1 MSHYRSHIMIGF
13 FLVAINLVVYGQVIH
28 HKFIN
33 YDDNYYVTSNQH
45 VLKGWT
51 PEDITWAFTTTRHG
65 HWHPL
70 TWLSHITD
78 CELFGLNPAGHHLT
92 SLILH
97 IASTLLLF
105 LALRLMTGALYR
117 SAIVAALFAV
127 HPLHVEPVAWVAGRK
142 DVLSTLFWMLAM
154 IAYARYSMRP
164 GLFRYLLVLMVFALG
179 LMAKSMVVTLPLILL
194 LMDYWPLGRFT
205 LARKTSEGQAPQN
218 QASFSHGR
226 FQTASGLRL
235 ISEKALPFAM
245 LAASAVTTLAV
256 MKMATKA
263 AFGPSKLLPSAQ
275 HLAVSIVFYVEYIV
289 KMFWPAGLALPY
301 PHPGMPPIGQ
311 VIGAIILLGCISFL
325 VIRWGRRYPYLP
337 VGWLWYLVT
346 LLPVIG
352 LIDFGPHEFADR
364 YSYVPLIGLFIIVAW
379 GSTDFLEKLRLPRLV
394 SAVSAGTVILVLMIC
409 AFIQVG
415 YWKDSLTVFGH
426 SVSVTTGNYKAQ
438 NNLGLAFEAEGKLEE
453 AVFHYS
459 EAIRIRPSYPK
470 SHANLAMVLGKQGK
484 ISEALPHF
492 IETVRIT
499 PNDAKA
505 QHNLGIT
512 LARLGRLDEAIAAF
526 SEALRFKPDY
536 AEAHNG
542 LGAALASK
550 GRLDEAASHFSAALR
565 IKPDLETA
573 RKNLDH
579 VLQQIREA
587 HLASDKAK
595 KP

>member
-1 MSHYRSHIMIGF
+1 MLHYRSHIIIGL
-13 FLVAINLVVYGQVIH
+13 FLVAINLVVYGQVID

-45 VLKGWT
+45 VLQGWI
-51 PEDITWAFTTTRHG
+51 PEDITWAFKTERHG

-70 TWLSHITD
+70 TWLSHMTD
-78 CELFGLNPAGHHLT
+78 CQLFGLNPAGHHLT
-92 SLILH
+92 SLFLH

-117 SAIVAALFAV
+117 SAVVAALFAI

-142 DVLSTLFWMLAM
+142 DVLSTLFWMLTM
-154 IAYARYSMRP
+154 IAYIRYSMRP
-164 GLFRYLLVLMVFALG
+164 GIFRYLLVLIVFALG
-179 LMAKSMVVTLPLILL
+179 LMAKPMVVTLPLILL
-194 LMDYWPLGRFT
+194 LMDYWPLGRFA
-205 LARKTSEGQAPQN
+205 LGRTSEAPAPKN
-218 QASFSHGR
+218 QAFVSHGR

-235 ISEKALPFAM
+235 ILEKAFLFAM
-245 LAASAVTTLAV
+245 LGASAVTTLAV
-256 MKMATKA
+256 MKTATHT
-263 AFGPSKLLPSAQ
+263 AFSLSKLLPSTK
-275 HLAVSIVFYVEYIV
+275 HFAVSIVFYVEYIV

-301 PHPGMPPIGQ
+301 PHPGTLPLVQAM
-311 VIGAIILLGCISFL
+311 GAMILLISITFL
-325 VIRWGRRYPYLP
+325 VIRSGRRYPYLP
-337 VGWLWYLVT
+337 VGWLWYLIT

-352 LIDFGPHEFADR
+352 LVDLGPHEFADR
-364 YSYVPLIGLFIIVAW
+364 YSYIPLVGLFIIIAW
-379 GSTDFLEKLRLPRLV
+379 GSADLLERLRLPRFV
-394 SAVSAGTVILVLMIC
+394 SSAAAGTVILVLMIC

-415 YWKDSLTVFGH
+415 YWKDSLTLFGH
-426 SVSVTTGNYKAQ
+426 SISVTTGNYKAQ

-512 LARLGRLDEAIAAF
+512 LARLGRLDEAITAF
-526 SEALRFKPDY
+526 SDALRYKPDY

-565 IKPDLETA
+565 INPGLETA

-587 HLASDKAK
+587 HLASDKVK